1 MWFGWLLR
9 VRRISNTVKAHE
21 NSKYATIVSFYTES
35 KENKNNILLMNNI
48 TKLLLQ
54 LIVANF
60 FWTSSVTCNNVYVFI
75 FKNTDKFIVL
85 LHCMLLLMVTV
96 VHFDK
101 CVCNILE
108 SPLLGKQVELVI
120 ETRQE
125 AVTASNLRHLDS

>member
-60 FWTSSVTCNNVYVFI
+60 FG
-75 FKNTDKFIVL
+75 
-85 LHCMLLLMVTV
+85 LLLSHVTM
-96 VHFDK
+96 FMSSFSK
-101 CVCNILE
+101 IQTNSLFCCI
-108 SPLLGKQVELVI
+108 
-120 ETRQE
+120 
-125 AVTASNLRHLDS
+125 ACFC